1 MQLKI
6 ATARSIDA
14 MPRGTVLAVA
24 GEVSSAI
31 GGEAGLATGTAGPLR
46 SAKKPAKVFLDFTMR
61 YGILLV

>member
-14 MPRGTVLAVA
+14 MPRGTVLALA
-24 GEVSSAI
+24 GEVSWAI
-31 GGEAGLATGTAGPLR
+31 GSEAGSATGVEGPLR
-46 SAKKPAKVFLDFTMR
+46 SAKNPPKAFLDFTMR